1 MATPL
6 QSTSARRQRHRR
18 FLQRE
23 PAPEVLSR
31 PALETQDKGIRLRQL
46 IQDDAGRFLRNV
58 ESLEQ
63 VKAELATLPLVA
75 ADLMIY
81 ELIAVT
87 PLRLL
92 IQGK

>member
-1 MATPL
+1 
-6 QSTSARRQRHRR
+6 
-18 FLQRE
+18 
-23 PAPEVLSR
+23 
-31 PALETQDKGIRLRQL
+31 L